1 MDKNS
6 NIRKKPSLLVYSP
19 PPKSWLRSTVLAS
32 SKDNRHRIRLF
43 ILLTAVALFF
53 VAIGGSYV
61 VLGAITGSFVVP
73 FINVQASQTK
83 ALVTITPL
91 YPIVKHTYKI
101 AIVTGQPNSAQ
112 NQAEGGR
119 TISESQSQSMQ
130 VNATG
135 NVVTPATNATGTL
148 IFSRVKRRVTIPAG
162 TSFVDKNNIA
172 LVLNAPVTLLKTG
185 GFTVSVGAYANP
197 ASSKGNVP
205 ALDINGIFCYPDCA
219 TGSTFHLRNT
229 AFAGGQDAQGY
240 RVVQQSDINIA
251 ASQLENSIEDIA
263 QTAIQAQIKASEQL
277 VGSISCGLSS
287 LSSNQQAGARVPN
300 VTVSVTGTCRGEVF
314 NVQPSLALAAN
325 LLKRDVTKIAGY
337 AIVGSVTTRVLAQ
350 PKLIDTQGTL
360 SLDIMA
366 SGTAFYQ
373 FTTTQTQAFA
383 RLIAGKSLADAQA
396 LLLKQTGI
404 SQAAINIAGNPNN
417 RLPGDPGK
425 IAFVISK

>member
-197 ASSKGNVP
+197 ASSKG
-205 ALDINGIFCYPDCA
+205 
-219 TGSTFHLRNT
+219 
-229 AFAGGQDAQGY
+229 QDAQGY